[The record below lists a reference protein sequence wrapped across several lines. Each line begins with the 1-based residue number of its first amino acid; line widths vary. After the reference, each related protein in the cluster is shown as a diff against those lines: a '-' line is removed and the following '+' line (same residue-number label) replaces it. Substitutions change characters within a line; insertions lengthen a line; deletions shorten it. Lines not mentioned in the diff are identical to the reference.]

1 VKLGL
6 KHHQSG
12 ASMDPDPDEAE
23 AEPIIKKTKNNKKNP
38 SKAREKGASKY
49 TYEHITMYFAA

>member
-1 VKLGL
+1 
-6 KHHQSG
+6 
-12 ASMDPDPDEAE
+12 MDPDPDEAE